1 MLMPKQKVQK
11 ECKPAETGETRVF
24 LVLKRNSRP
33 SPAGSTAVASKR
45 THSVAARRTYQ
56 WWNLEFIPMNL
67 SKLGML
73 NIQDKTNQVLKRMV
87 SLGDVDSYSKSQLP
101 KVDFSGLNQTKLG
114 TPSWVWARNEV
125 LRALKYYGGFEVVY
139 DPIGTQ
145 ICEGLLG
152 RAVPELFAQKGSTE
166 LVSPTQVPLHGP
178 WIYTEGTPFLG
189 IQLANLDSAS
199 AMEEHVNSIWPQG
212 NTYFRLLLG
221 EELRQSFSQEFVVD
235 FQWNKV
241 IDSFETSIGFQS
253 SQNLGSDNGPV

>member
-1 MLMPKQKVQK
+1 M
-11 ECKPAETGETRVF
+11 
-24 LVLKRNSRP
+24 
-33 SPAGSTAVASKR
+33 
-45 THSVAARRTYQ
+45 
-56 WWNLEFIPMNL
+56 
-67 SKLGML
+67 
-73 NIQDKTNQVLKRMV
+73 RMG

-212 NTYFRLLLG
+212 NTYFRQKESMSRNFKMLDRLLLG
-221 EELRQSFSQEFVVD
+221 EELRQSFSEEFVVD